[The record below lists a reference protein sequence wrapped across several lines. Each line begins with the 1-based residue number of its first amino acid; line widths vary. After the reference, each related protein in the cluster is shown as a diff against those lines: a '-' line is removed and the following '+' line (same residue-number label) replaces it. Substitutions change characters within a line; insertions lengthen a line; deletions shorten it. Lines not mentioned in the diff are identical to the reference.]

1 MTTKRGAGFDVRKA
15 ILDPGFTPRAGDADA
30 LLALMAEGADLAG
43 PAERALVRLGA
54 PATKRALARAAA
66 PDGKDRAT
74 VMRLLGRLAAEAPDP
89 GIAGALVA
97 GLDDAEERVRRAA
110 AGALGRAR
118 PAEAEAA
125 LTAALTREASASA
138 RRAMLEALGK
148 VGGEAARASL
158 ADEATRK
165 DPGTEQQRARAVL
178 MVTRTMARATPSTI
192 VADRRAEQPV
202 RVVLRCRTGLEE
214 ILQEELPPALDPRIR
229 RNPPE
234 GLCVEGMLAGAPI
247 DLFAARTFLT
257 LGFPLDAVPVVD
269 GDVGA
274 AVVKALTSPAALA
287 ILRHWTEGP
296 LRFRLSLRAGGKR
309 RAEVWRVAAAVSEQ
323 VPDLVNDPT
332 GSPWEAE
339 VYEARGLVRVELVPA
354 IADPRFT
361 YRKGDVPA
369 ASHPTIAAALVRV
382 AGVRPD
388 DVVWDPFVGSGT
400 ELCERALAG
409 KYARLFGS
417 DIEPRALE
425 VAKVNLDAAGVK
437 DAVFLEG
444 NAATLR
450 LPGGA
455 EPTLIITNPPLG
467 RRVQRSASLGP
478 ILDRFLG
485 NVADVLA
492 KNGRLVWISPFP
504 GRTRDVG
511 AARGL
516 TLKLAREVDMGG
528 FAAEMQVMVKR

>member
-1 MTTKRGAGFDVRKA
+1 MTTKRDAGFDVKQA
-15 ILDPGFTPRAGDADA
+15 ILDPGFTPRGSDAGP
-30 LLALMAEGADLAG
+30 LLALMAEGGDLAG
-43 PAERALVRLGA
+43 PAERALVRMGA
-54 PATKRALARAAA
+54 AATPRALAQAGASAAADRAA
-66 PDGKDRAT
+66 
-74 VMRLLGRLAAEAPDP
+74 VMRLLGRLAAVAPDP
-89 GIAGALVA
+89 AIEGALVA
-97 GLDDAEERVRRAA
+97 GLDDVEERVRRAA

-118 PAEAEAA
+118 PSEAEQA
-125 LTAALTREASASA
+125 LTAALARETSASV

-148 VGGEAARASL
+148 VGGEVARASL
-158 ADEATRK
+158 AGEAARA
-165 DPGTEQQRARAVL
+165 DPDTERERARAML
-178 MVTRTMARATPSTI
+178 MVTRTMARSTPSTI
-192 VADRRAEQPV
+192 VADRRASPPV
-202 RVVLRCRTGLEE
+202 RVVLRCRSGLEE
-214 ILQEELPPALDPRIR
+214 ILQDELPPELDPRIR

-234 GLCVEGMLAGAPI
+234 GRCVEVMLQGAPI
-247 DLFAARTFLT
+247 DLFAARTFLS
-257 LGFPLDAVPVVD
+257 LGFPLEPVHVEG

-274 AVVKALTSPAALA
+274 AVVASLTSPAALA
-287 ILRHWTEGP
+287 VLRHWTEGP

-309 RAEVWRVAAAVSEQ
+309 RSEVWRVAAEVSER

-339 VYEARGLVRVELVPA
+339 VYEARGVLRVELVPA

-400 ELCERALAG
+400 ELCERAFAG
-409 KYARLFGS
+409 KYDRLMGS
-417 DIEPRALE
+417 DLEPRALE
-425 VAKVNLDAAGVK
+425 VARGNLEAAGVK
-437 DAVFLEG
+437 DVVLLEG

-450 LPGGA
+450 PPGPA
-455 EPTLIITNPPLG
+455 PTLIITNPPLG
-467 RRVQRSASLGP
+467 RRVQRSAALGP
-478 ILDRFLG
+478 TLDRFVS
-485 NVADVLA
+485 NVADVMA
-492 KNGRLVWISPFP
+492 KGGRLVWISPFP
-504 GRTRDVG
+504 GRTRDIG